1 MKKIHVIAGI
11 DPYVIE
17 SQKFDCNTEKFPAIT
32 HPDFG
37 NYIIFGMT
45 DNQIIN

>member
-1 MKKIHVIAGI
+1 MGKKHVIGGI

-17 SQKFDCNTEKFPAIT
+17 SQKFDCNIEKFQAIA
-32 HPDFG
+32 HPDFI

>member
-1 MKKIHVIAGI
+1 MEKIHVIGVI
-11 DPYVIE
+11 DPYE
-17 SQKFDCNTEKFPAIT
+17 SQKFDWNIAKFSAIT
-32 HPDFG
+32 HPHFI